1 MPAGALTVDRRA
13 GAASAAP
20 AFRGDRANLFPV
32 LADLEPP
39 FLVIKPGV
47 REDEFYA
54 LAGED
59 SEWEYLDGRLV
70 MSPASNRHEDLF
82 RFLLT
87 LLSGFLDERGGAVV
101 RGSRYPMRLDERW
114 SPEPDLLVVRDERR
128 HLLTPQRLEGP
139 ADFVVEIASE
149 GDPAFDAREKLP
161 RYREAGIPEI
171 WLVDPFEGKVLA
183 ERRDRSTYRREERS
197 EGRLESSVVPG
208 FWIDP
213 AWLWRERLPS
223 TLACLRRILS
233 E

>member
-1 MPAGALTVDRRA
+1 M
-13 GAASAAP
+13 
-20 AFRGDRANLFPV
+20 

-39 FLVIKPGV
+39 YLVIKPGV

-59 SEWEYLDGRLV
+59 SGWEYLDGRLV
-70 MSPASNRHEDLF
+70 MSPASDRHEDLF

-87 LLSGFLDERGGAVV
+87 LVSSYLDERGGAVV

-114 SPEPDLLVVRDERR
+114 SPEPDLLVVRDDRR

-139 ADFVVEIASE
+139 ADWVVEIASE

-171 WLVDPFEGKVLA
+171 WLVDPFERKVLV
-183 ERRDRSTYRREERS
+183 ERKQGPAYRRAEHTQ
-197 EGRLESSVVPG
+197 GRLESTVVPG
-208 FWIDP
+208 FWID
-213 AWLWRERLPS
+213 AGWLWSDDLPS
-223 TLACLRRILS
+223 TLACLRQILGGL
-233 E
+233 